1 MFVINKYEAASFNQK
16 PVKKNND
23 LVDYD
28 IRFPEV
34 LVIGP
39 NGEQLGVKPRNE
51 AIKLAE
57 ANSLNL
63 VCVAPNAKPP
73 VCKILNYGKFR
84 YEKEKKEKEAKKN
97 QKIVELKEVR
107 FTPRTDLHDLETKA
121 KATKKWLEEGAKV
134 KVTVRFKGREMA
146 HPEIGEE
153 TLNQFL
159 GLVNEFA
166 TIDKPIQME
175 GYRMFAVIVPIKKK

>member
-1 MFVINKYEAASFNQK
+1 VFVINKYEAASFNQK

-84 YEKEKKEKEAKKN
+84 YEKEKKAKEAKKN